1 MKLEELQAAFVGK
14 KVFVTG
20 HTGFK
25 GSWLCSLLLLLGAD
39 VSGYALQPNT
49 KPSLFEI
56 LNLEQRMC
64 SYFGDIRDYH
74 NLEKVLLAIKP
85 DYVIHLAA
93 QPLVRESYQIPRDT
107 FEINI
112 MGTVNLLEICRNMDC
127 IKSIVNVT
135 TDKVYENQEWIY
147 GYRENERLGG
157 IDPYSSSKACSE
169 LVSESYKKS
178 FLNEKKIPLST
189 CRAGNVIGGGD
200 YAADRIIP
208 DCVRAATDKRNMEI
222 RNPNSTR
229 PYQHVLEPLLA
240 YLIILLRQAQKP
252 ELSGNYNIG
261 PDDKSCI
268 NTHQVVHLFGQ
279 SWGKDFVWTEGINK
293 GPHEATFLKLD
304 CSKVKQA
311 FDISPKWN
319 IEQAI
324 LETVKWYQ
332 AYLDHENMKDYTEQ
346 QIFDF
351 LNES

>member
-1 MKLEELQAAFVGK
+1 MNLEELQAVFSNK
-14 KVFVTG
+14 KIFVTG

-25 GSWLCSLLLLLGAD
+25 GSWLCSLLLMLGAN
-39 VSGYALQPNT
+39 VIGYALQPNT

-56 LNLEQRMC
+56 LDLEKRMQ
-64 SYFGDIRDYH
+64 SHFGDIRDY
-74 NLEKVLLAIKP
+74 NKLEKILNETKP

-93 QPLVRESYQIPRDT
+93 QPLVRESYRIPRET
-107 FEINI
+107 FEINA
-112 MGTVNLLEICRNMDC
+112 MGTVNLLEICRNMDG

-135 TDKVYENQEWIY
+135 TDKVYENQEWVY

-169 LVSESYKKS
+169 LVSESYKRS
-178 FLNEKKIPLST
+178 FFYEKNLPIST

-208 DCVRAATDKRNMEI
+208 DCVRAAANHKIMEI
-222 RNPNSTR
+222 RNPYSTR

-240 YLIILLRQAQKP
+240 YIIILIMQAENPK
-252 ELSGNYNIG
+252 LSGNYNIG

-268 NTHQVVHLFGQ
+268 NTHQIVQSFGQ
-279 SWGKDFVWTEGINK
+279 CWGEDFAWTEGTDK

-304 CSKVKQA
+304 CSKVKQT
-311 FDISPKWN
+311 FDIIPKWN
-319 IEQAI
+319 INQAI
-324 LETVKWYQ
+324 SQTVKWYQ
-332 AYLDHENMKDYTEQ
+332 AYLNHENMINYTEQ
-346 QIFDF
+346 QIRNF